1 MLFKNGN
8 VNMMFRN
15 KLMLNRNKAMKR
27 YLVFVLVML
36 QSGCFKI
43 GPDYI
48 KPQIDI
54 PKEWRLAEHNSAK
67 SSTSLVWWEQFSDPV
82 LNQLINEAV
91 QNNLDLKVAYAS
103 IEQFMGQY
111 GSTRANM
118 FPQLSGLGDYAHTQ
132 TSNYGGTPYGSGS
145 QTSELDAAKLG
156 AAMNWELDIWGK
168 LRRANEAAR
177 ADLLSQEAIKN
188 AVILTLISD
197 VAQTYIRLREL
208 DKNLEITQSVVNSLK
223 EELRIAKSR
232 FNEGY
237 SSELE
242 VEQVDSEFQRRS
254 AFIPMYE
261 QQIAI
266 TENAL
271 NVLLSRNPAPIKRGL
286 TLDQLKLPIIPAGL
300 PSDLLAQ
307 RPDIQLAEQ
316 QLIAANARIGVARAQ
331 YFPQISL
338 TGNVGQMSTQVATLF
353 VPGANFWSV
362 GSSLVTPI
370 FTAGKIAGQIKSAEA
385 IQDAALF
392 NYKRVIISGFREFEN
407 ALVSNTKY
415 KVQKEFQYKRVTA
428 VQNYFN
434 LSRIRYEE
442 GYTDYITVL
451 DSIRQLFDAQI
462 ELISAQSITLASSV
476 NLYRSMGGGWVIPKR
491 TLVD

>member
-1 MLFKNGN
+1 M
-8 VNMMFRN
+8 N
-15 KLMLNRNKAMKR
+15 KFVVLLL
-27 YLVFVLVML
+27 LVLL
-36 QSGCFKI
+36 SGCFKI

-48 KPQIDI
+48 KTKIDT
-54 PKEWRLAEHNSAK
+54 PKQWRFAHNS
-67 SSTSLVWWEQFSDPV
+67 SSKFIPNMFWWNQFTDPV
-82 LNQLINEAV
+82 LDQLINEAV
-91 QNNLDLKVAYAS
+91 LNNLDLKIAYAN

-111 GSTRANM
+111 GSTRANL
-118 FPQLSGLGDYAHTQ
+118 FPQISAMGDYAHTQ
-132 TSNYGGTPYGSGS
+132 SSNYAVGPYINGM
-145 QTSELDAAKLG
+145 QRPELDAAKLG
-156 AAMNWELDIWGK
+156 VAMNWELDIWGK

-188 AVILTLISD
+188 AVIMTLISD

-208 DKNLEITQSVVNSLK
+208 DKNLEITQSVVNSLT

-232 FNEGY
+232 FDEGY

-242 VEQVDSEFQRRS
+242 VEQVDSEYQRRS

-271 NVLLSRNPAPIKRGL
+271 NVLLSRNPMPINRGL
-286 TLDQLKLPIIPAGL
+286 SLEQLSLPAIPTGL
-300 PSDLLAQ
+300 PADLLQQ
-307 RPDIQLAEQ
+307 RPDIQQAEQ
-316 QLIAANARIGVARAQ
+316 QLIAANARIGVATAQ

-338 TGNVGQMSTQVATLF
+338 TGDLGQMSTQVATLF

-370 FTAGKIAGQIKSAEA
+370 FTAGKIAGQVKSAES
-385 IQDAALF
+385 IQEAALA
-392 NYKRVIISGFREFEN
+392 NYKRAIISGFREFEN
-407 ALVSNTKY
+407 ALISNNKY
-415 KVQKEFQYKRVTA
+415 KIQKEIQYKRVRA

-476 NLYRSMGGGWVIPKR
+476 NLYRAMGGGWLIQKEK
-491 TLVD
+491 